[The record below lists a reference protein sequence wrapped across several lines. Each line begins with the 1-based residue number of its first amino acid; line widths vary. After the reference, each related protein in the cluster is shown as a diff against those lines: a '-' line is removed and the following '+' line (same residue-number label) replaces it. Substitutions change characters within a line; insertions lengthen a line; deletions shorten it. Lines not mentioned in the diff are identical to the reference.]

1 MLETAIRSFWLSPLV
16 PKTQLANLKTHNL
29 FAVGNTATFIQHKKL
44 IYLIYLLINQILE
57 LIEVLSLNN
66 NKILFG

>member
-16 PKTQLANLKTHNL
+16 PKTQLANLKTQNL

-44 IYLIYLLINQILE
+44 IYLLINQILK